1 MNISEIKEKIAFR
14 LSIGYPDGEYGA
26 LGINTCAISLSRWG
40 AALAFS
46 ESTSTIN
53 RLEAIAFR
61 VASVQSSP
69 VEISRSV
76 IQHLTC
82 AN

>member
-1 MNISEIKEKIAFR
+1 MHA
-14 LSIGYPDGEYGA
+14 P
-26 LGINTCAISLSRWG
+26 ISLSRWG

-69 VEISRSV
+69 AEISRSV

-82 AN
+82 ADSRLFANGDNEPSIPEGVTDENIMGHP